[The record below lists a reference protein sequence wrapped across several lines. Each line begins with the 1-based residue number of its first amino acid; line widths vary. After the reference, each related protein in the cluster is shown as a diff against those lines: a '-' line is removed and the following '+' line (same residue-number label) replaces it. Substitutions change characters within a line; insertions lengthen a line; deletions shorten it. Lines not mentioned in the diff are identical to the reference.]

1 MRGISDT
8 ATGSAGSFGLGLPR
22 RRSVGSRFWGVLL
35 VALTATVAPA
45 ASASIGFVAGM
56 EGQVDLLRSGQASWA
71 AAVLDDEVDAG
82 DAVRT
87 GLGSAVK
94 IVLIDDTTL
103 VLGEDTELV
112 IDNLLTGQAALEEPS
127 ILRQLR
133 GQLRTRVGEAFG
145 GTTRIEIHTP
155 TAIMGVKGTEGTTR
169 IDGLAPASVP
179 GMIDGAGAPDP
190 EEEISTVV
198 RNWEGGITAS
208 MLEGAH
214 WPVPP
219 EQCRIVYID
228 RIGPPEACPD
238 DFVPVTAPGPGP
250 GPVAR
255 LEDDLLVGGLPG
267 VAADMGGGVGDV
279 VGESLLI
286 EPPDPVIEDRTDA
299 DAFAGIDVDPL
310 SGLDFGSEEVDSD
323 RP

>member
-1 MRGISDT
+1 MRRMSDT
-8 ATGSAGSFGLGLPR
+8 AIGSARPFRSCLGPG
-22 RRSVGSRFWGVLL
+22 RSSGSRFLGALL
-35 VALTATVAPA
+35 AALTLTMAG
-45 ASASIGFVAGM
+45 ASGASIGFVAGVA
-56 EGQVDLLRSGQASWA
+56 GQVDLLRSGQSNWA
-71 AAVLDDEVDAG
+71 AALLDDEINAG

-87 GLGSAVK
+87 GLASALK

-103 VLGEDTELV
+103 LLGEDTELV
-112 IDNLLTGQAALEEPS
+112 IDNLLTGPAALQEPS

-169 IDGLAPASVP
+169 IDGLVPAIAAGTPKAASDP
-179 GMIDGAGAPDP
+179 G
-190 EEEISTVV
+190 EEVSTVV
-198 RNWEGGITAS
+198 RNWEGGITAA

-219 EQCRIVYID
+219 GQCRIVYID
-228 RIGPPEACPD
+228 RIGPPEGCPD
-238 DFVPVTAPGPGP
+238 DFVPVMAPAPKS
-250 GPVAR
+250 VAR

-267 VAADMGGGVGDV
+267 VGADMGGGVGDA

-299 DAFAGIDVDPL
+299 DAFAGIDIDPL
-310 SGLDFGSEEVDSD
+310 GGLDFGSGEVGTD

>member
-1 MRGISDT
+1 MRRISET
-8 ATGSAGSFGLGLPR
+8 ATGSLGSFGLGLLR
-22 RRSVGSRFWGVLL
+22 RRSLRPCFCGLL
-35 VALTATVAPA
+35 LAAMTATLAPA
-45 ASASIGFVAGM
+45 VGASIGFVAGVQ
-56 EGQVDLLRSGQASWA
+56 GQVDLLRSGQSNWA
-71 AAVLDDEVDAG
+71 AAAVDDEVDAG

-112 IDNLLTGQAALEEPS
+112 IDNLLSGPAALEEPS

-169 IDGLAPASVP
+169 IDGLVL
-179 GMIDGAGAPDP
+179 AGAPDP
-190 EEEISTVV
+190 EKEVSTVV

-208 MLEGAH
+208 MLDGAH
-214 WPVPP
+214 SPVPP
-219 EQCRIVYID
+219 GQCRTVYVD
-228 RIGPPEACPD
+228 RISPPEPCPE
-238 DFVPVTAPGPGP
+238 DFVPVSAPGLSLRF
-250 GPVAR
+250 VA
-255 LEDDLLVGGLPG
+255 LLQDDLLVGGLPG
-267 VAADMGGGVGDV
+267 VGADMGGGVGDA

-286 EPPDPVIEDRTDA
+286 EPPDPVIEDRIDA
-299 DAFAGIDVDPL
+299 DAFAGIEVDPL
-310 SGLDFGSEEVDSD
+310 AGLNFGSGEVGSN